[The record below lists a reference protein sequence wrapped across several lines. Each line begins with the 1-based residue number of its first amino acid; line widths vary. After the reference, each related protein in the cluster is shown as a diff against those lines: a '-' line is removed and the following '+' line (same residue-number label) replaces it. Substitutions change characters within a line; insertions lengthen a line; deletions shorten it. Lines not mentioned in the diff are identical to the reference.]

1 MLLQGKRVIVT
12 GGVTG
17 IGRATV
23 LACAREGASV
33 VSFSTAAPDRNRV
46 VRLLDEV
53 EAMGAGRA
61 RHLQVD
67 ISDQARVDAAVDEA
81 ADWMGGLDGLV
92 NSAAT
97 QTFKP
102 ADQFTREDLLADLAV
117 NTFGTVYTN
126 QAAYRHMKD
135 HGGSI
140 VNVTSYVAIGGQDNL
155 AGYGLAKGA
164 VNGWSHV
171 IAREWGKRL
180 IRVNLMAPVV
190 ESTGFRAYY
199 EHLSPE
205 GKLQSDQR
213 RAETIALGGKLGS
226 TGDAGNVNAFL
237 ISDLSKYMTGQ
248 IFYVDGGVSFS
259 R

>member
-33 VSFSTAAPDRNRV
+33 VSFSTASPEKNRV
-46 VRLLDEV
+46 KRMLEEV
-53 EAMGAGRA
+53 EAMAAGRA
-61 RHLQVD
+61 NHFQVD
-67 ISDQARVDAAVDEA
+67 ISDQHRVDAAFEQAV
-81 ADWMGGLDGLV
+81 DWMGGLDGLV

-97 QTFKP
+97 QTLKP
-102 ADQFTREDLLADLAV
+102 ADEFTQDDIMNDLAV

-126 QAAYRHMKD
+126 QAAYRYMKD

-171 IAREWGKRL
+171 IAREWGKRF
-180 IRVNLMAPVV
+180 IRVNLVAPIV

-199 EHLSPE
+199 DHLSPE
-205 GKLQSDQR
+205 RKIQSDQR
-213 RAETIALGGKLGS
+213 RAETIALGGTLGS

>member
-1 MLLQGKRVIVT
+1 MLLAGKRVIVT

-23 LACAREGASV
+23 LACAREGARV

-46 VRLLDEV
+46 VRLREEIEALD
-53 EAMGAGRA
+53 AGETT
-61 RHLQVD
+61 HLQVD
-67 ISDQARVDAAVDEA
+67 ISDQARVDAAFEEA
-81 ADWMGGLDGLV
+81 VAWLGGLDGLV

-97 QTFKP
+97 QILKP
-102 ADQFTREDLLADLAV
+102 AIEFTTDDIMKDLAV
-117 NTFGTVYTN
+117 NTFGAVYTN
-126 QAAYRHMKD
+126 QAAFRYMKD

-140 VNVTSYVAIGGQDNL
+140 VNVTSFVAIGGEHNL

-171 IAREWGKRL
+171 VAKEWGKHF

-199 EHLSPE
+199 DHLSPE
-205 GKLQSDQR
+205 GKRLSDER
-213 RAETIALGGKLGS
+213 RAQTIALGGKLGS

>member
-46 VRLLDEV
+46 KKTLDEV
-53 EAMGAGRA
+53 ERMGAGKA
-61 RHLQVD
+61 THLQVD
-67 ISDQARVDAAVDEA
+67 ISDKDAVDRAFDEA
-81 ADWMGGLDGLV
+81 VEWMGGLDGLV

-97 QTFKP
+97 QTLKP
-102 ADQFTREDLLADLAV
+102 ADTFSKDDILQDMAV
-117 NTFGTVYTN
+117 TTFGTVYTN
-126 QAAYRHMKD
+126 QAAFRQMKD

-140 VNVTSYVAIGGQDNL
+140 VNVTSYVAVGGQEL
-155 AGYGLAKGA
+155 MAGYGLAKGA

-171 IAREWGKRL
+171 IAREWGPHM
-180 IRVNLMAPVV
+180 IRVNLVSPVV

-199 EHLSPE
+199 EQLTPEKQKLSD
-205 GKLQSDQR
+205 LR
-213 RAETIALGGKLGS
+213 RAETIALGGKMAT
-226 TGDAGNVNAFL
+226 TGDAANANLFL
-237 ISDLSKYMTGQ
+237 ISDLSRHMTGQ
-248 IFYVDGGVSFS
+248 ILYVDGGVSFS